1 MGKFSSIIE
10 HIRKEDVV
18 LFVGAGCSIQAG
30 ALTANQLSVE
40 LAKFLPED
48 TKAEIDT
55 KNLQKVAEAVI
66 LNDGNR
72 DKVNALLRKSL
83 EGLTPG
89 EFHKQLSNIPHIH
102 NIITTNYD
110 SLIEDAYWGDRCQ
123 VFRNDGN
130 CPVYKDNKVHL
141 FKIHGDLQALDRIVI
156 SESDYRNF
164 IKEPTDSI
172 IWSKI
177 LSEMAMK
184 TVVFVGYAVEDGN
197 VLNLLE
203 DILNKVGG
211 HRKKMFIV
219 SPSVTR
225 TQGKRLQQLGINHVV
240 GTGEEF
246 VADTIKEIKD
256 NFGFDKED
264 NVCSQDTLSLFGLLN
279 GIYFSLENRGDHTSI
294 TGMRAKNGSL
304 LHQLHFNTKSLD
316 ILSDTY
322 TKTTTELIKGFEVP
336 YKSLTPEELKTFE
349 HRVNGIRVNGQS
361 DYSKV
366 LIGPAII
373 EETAEFQSVKAH
385 FRFQHKVRRYG
396 TGQEAH
402 ICIDGEMCLIEY
414 ILSVPKE
421 DKDSIS
427 GKINITFKDTFKNI
441 DEAIKWADLL
451 IAMVD
456 NDDFV
461 IKLPKATLPTITFP
475 QNGISEVYHD
485 VKSYFEN
492 IIEIERV
499 GEFMFDE
506 YEQYTPDSFMVSK
519 MVLSFLK
526 KKPFIDKP
534 REGLRH
540 ISMNIAKGKF
550 DNKPGFYFVRL
561 VTNMNGAVE
570 LNSKKFEIE
579 EERAFL
585 KKCSIK
591 SVNESNPEFD
601 TIEIDN
607 MEDEVQYEYVK
618 ATEPDLLI
626 DGKVEE

>member
-475 QNGISEVYHD
+475 KNGISEVYHD